1 MVRFHPRSLGNKV
14 CKCSGSTRLWYG
26 RRPGSI
32 PGRTSD
38 SNGLACSKGATD
50 PCKIS
55 EKGSIPLRS
64 TQLRKGNPIG
74 DGIRLL
80 AGRASRWCLEGST
93 PSPSALQNRLDG
105 ETEIISGF

>member
-1 MVRFHPRSLGNKV
+1 MVRFHPRSLSDKV
-14 CKCSGSTRLWYG
+14 CKCCGSTRLWYG

-55 EKGSIPLRS
+55 EKGSIPFRS
-64 TQLRKGNPIG
+64 THFRKVAGYGLPGRTANARRQQVMRVQIPCLPLC
-74 DGIRLL
+74 DRRLAVWL
-80 AGRASRWCLEGST
+80 
-93 PSPSALQNRLDG
+93 
-105 ETEIISGF
+105 